1 MRCLTVEEVLEIN
14 AEVMAC
20 SILPALVER
29 ATMSTEA
36 KAIYEHGVLRLLTP
50 VALPERAQ
58 VRIQI
63 LTEQEPDDE
72 LERAEAALIA
82 AGLVTPQKIPEGL
95 KPISAARRAELARLY
110 AAGGPLSELIIAERD
125 AR

>member
-1 MRCLTVEEVLEIN
+1 M
-14 AEVMAC
+14 AEG
-20 SILPALVER
+20 

-36 KAIYEHGVLRLLTP
+36 RAIYEDGVLRLLTP
-50 VALPERAQ
+50 VSLPERAQ

-63 LTEQEPDDE
+63 LTEQEADDE

-82 AGLVTPQKIPEGL
+82 AGLVKPTKIPEEL
-95 KPISAARRAELARLY
+95 KPISSARRAELACLY
-110 AAGGPLSELIIAERD
+110 AVGGPLSELIVAERD